1 MDLIAA
7 FRVLVELDE
16 RGTVTR
22 AAAAL
27 DVAQSVASRRI
38 LALERHFGAPLLE
51 RNARRAVLTA
61 FGRDLVPSARRLVR
75 LADEVELD
83 AERARLRPVTV
94 AVPTGCSTRDL
105 AVADAAGRVAG
116 LRLEFRTEAPVRRAE
131 LATTLA
137 VRVAA
142 LAVPPDEADWVA
154 ELGAAGRRPTDRPLR
169 LEGLRAPRGTRS
181 PRGAHEPRGT
191 RAPGDADAGT
201 RIRIGPEDDLPHIR
215 DRLTRA
221 GYAAGLLPGQLPVD
235 ASTTS
240 ALAAVLTSGDLLL
253 CTSAEADALRLHWR
267 PFAGLALA
275 RGFAIA
281 GDSGHDVDAVRA
293 AVADEL
299 AAALG
304 AVDAAGAP
312 AVTAAFGVAAASG
325 DADAAGDPRA

>member
-94 AVPTGCSTRDL
+94 AVPTGCPTRDL
-105 AVADAAGRVAG
+105 AVADAAGRAVG
-116 LRLEFRTEAPVRRAE
+116 LRLEFRTAPPLRRAE

-137 VRVAA
+137 VRVAV
-142 LAVPPDEADWVA
+142 LAVPADEAAWIA
-154 ELGAAGRRPTDRPLR
+154 ELGAAGRRPSDRPLR
-169 LEGLRAPRGTRS
+169 LDGLRTS
-181 PRGAHEPRGT
+181 RGASAR
-191 RAPGDADAGT
+191 RDGDAGS
-201 RIRIGPEDDLPHIR
+201 RIRIGPEDDLPHVR
-215 DRLTRA
+215 DLLTRA

-235 ASTTS
+235 ASITS
-240 ALAAVLTSGDLLL
+240 ALAAVLADGDLLL
-253 CTSAEADALRLHWR
+253 CTRAEADDLGLHWR
-267 PFAGLALA
+267 PFAGLDIA
-275 RGFAIA
+275 RGYALA
-281 GDSGHDVDAVRA
+281 GDSAHDVDVVRA

-304 AVDAAGAP
+304 AVDALRPP
-312 AVTAAFGVAAASG
+312 AVRALGVRPPAVRPP
-325 DADAAGDPRA
+325 GDPHA